1 VIEATYESFRRFFR
15 NDLQKDPYERTK
27 EMTHINSRR
36 KMRHSSW
43 TLFLVPLALPLVL
56 FCFPGAA
63 RQVDQTP
70 APTVEVQEVVQ
81 EAALSTNNVLGASS
95 GSMEEGIIERPEAYF
110 KE

>member
-1 VIEATYESFRRFFR
+1 
-15 NDLQKDPYERTK
+15 
-27 EMTHINSRR
+27 MTHINSRR

-56 FCFPGAA
+56 FCCPGAT

-70 APTVEVQEVVQ
+70 TPLVEVQEVVQ
-81 EAALSTNNVLGASS
+81 ETAVSPNSVLGASS
-95 GSMEEGIIERPEAYF
+95 GSLEEGIIERPEAYF

>member
-1 VIEATYESFRRFFR
+1 MI
-15 NDLQKDPYERTK
+15 
-27 EMTHINSRR
+27 HINSRR

-70 APTVEVQEVVQ
+70 VPPVEVQEVVQ
-81 EAALSTNNVLGASS
+81 EAALSTNTVLGAGS
-95 GSMEEGIIERPEAYF
+95 GSLEESIIERSETFF
-110 KE
+110 KD

>member
-1 VIEATYESFRRFFR
+1 MI
-15 NDLQKDPYERTK
+15 
-27 EMTHINSRR
+27 HIYRRR

-43 TLFLVPLALPLVL
+43 TLFLVPLALPLVF

-63 RQVDQTP
+63 RQVNQTP

-81 EAALSTNNVLGASS
+81 EAAVSTDNVLGASS
-95 GSMEEGIIERPEAYF
+95 GSLDEGVMEPSGTFF